1 MAKRKPS
8 KTTKKTTASEKNA
21 GKTPRAKAS
30 RKTGAKRTSAKK
42 TASRAATG
50 PAAKAPPKKTA
61 KKTTKKPVKK
71 ATKKA
76 TKKTAARKRPAKK
89 VTTSAVESVADSA
102 ALADLRKK
110 IDTLDRKL
118 VGLLN
123 DRANLVVN
131 VGSMKRDSNTPIYAP
146 HREAQ
151 VLDRALGANAGPL
164 PDRTIEGVYRE
175 LMSGSFALEQPLRI
189 GYLGPPGSHSHA
201 SAVKHFGSSVEFED
215 LHQIGG
221 VFTEVIRGHVDYGLV
236 PIENSTGGGIVETLD
251 AFLNHAHEITVYAE
265 VQINIHHALL
275 ANCKPKEIRRIHSKP
290 EVFSQCRNWLATQ
303 YPGVDQIAAASSSRA
318 VQTAAEEDRKAN
330 EIGATPGSAAIGTA
344 LAGEL
349 YGLKVLFPRIED
361 NHNNIT
367 RFVVIS
373 RQKAQPT
380 GDDKT
385 SVMFAT
391 EDKPGALVEVLQVF
405 HTAGVN
411 LSHIDKRPSGR
422 QNWTY
427 TFFVDLVGHRD
438 EPHVAAALH
447 RAKAHCHELH
457 VLGSYPRSKRIL

>member
-1 MAKRKPS
+1 MAKRKTT
-8 KTTKKTTASEKNA
+8 KATKKTAASEKNA
-21 GKTPRAKAS
+21 GKTPRTKAS
-30 RKTGAKRTSAKK
+30 RKAGPKRTPTKK
-42 TASRAATG
+42 
-50 PAAKAPPKKTA
+50 PAAKKA
-61 KKTTKKPVKK
+61 TTKKLPKK
-71 ATKKA
+71 PTKKA
-76 TKKTAARKRPAKK
+76 AKKPAKK
-89 VTTSAVESVADSA
+89 ASKKTVSKSAVESRADSA
-102 ALADLRKK
+102 ALADFRKK

-118 VGLLN
+118 VSMLN
-123 DRANLVVN
+123 DRARLVVN
-131 VGSMKRDSNTPIYAP
+131 VGHMKRDTNTPIYAP

-151 VLDRALGANAGPL
+151 VLDRALGANHGPL

-175 LMSGSFALEQPLRI
+175 IMSGSFALEQPLRI

-251 AFLNHAHEITVYAE
+251 AFLTHAHEITVYAE

-275 ANCKPKEIRRIHSKP
+275 ANCKPKDIRRIHSKP
-290 EVFSQCRNWLATQ
+290 EVFSQCRQWLATQ

-318 VQTAAEEDRKAN
+318 VQTAADEDKKAN
-330 EIGATPGSAAIGTA
+330 EIGATPGSAAIGTK

-380 GDDKT
+380 GNDKT

-391 EDKPGALVEVLQVF
+391 EDKPGALVDVLQVF
-405 HTAGVN
+405 HAAGVN

-457 VLGSYPRSKRIL
+457 VLGSYPKSKRIL